1 MTEEIDL
8 SSSFSNF
15 ALDPLILRALK
26 GMNFEKPSPIQEKT
40 LPVILDGKDLI
51 ALAETGSGKTAACA
65 IPLCQ
70 KIDPQKKQIQALVLV
85 PTRELAL
92 QYATET
98 QKVGKYKGISTL
110 AVYGGAD
117 ADVQQAKLNHV
128 VHICVATPGRLI
140 DFIYSRQLDLRFVEM
155 LVLDE
160 ADEMLS
166 MGFIDDLNFIIA
178 CLVHEHQTLLFS
190 ATMLEPIRKLAKDY
204 MKEPCE
210 ITLNKNRQQPKAIDH
225 IFSYCRN
232 RREKD
237 LLLKDFLKDEELS
250 QALIF
255 CSSRLQCEDLAAALK
270 PSFGASVDFLHGGLA
285 QNIRSIVISKFR
297 QKKIRYL
304 VTSDVAARGLDF
316 SKVSHVIMYQLP
328 RDAETYLHRSG
339 RTGRFGASGK
349 SMAVIGDKDLKVAKE
364 LEKILGPSLKW
375 LQKPRKVQKP
385 RKPPLN
391 RR

>member
-1 MTEEIDL
+1 MTEENT
-8 SSSFSNF
+8 FSRF
-15 ALDPLILRALK
+15 ALDEPILRALK
-26 GMNFEKPSPIQEKT
+26 DMNFEKPSPIQEKT
-40 LPVILDGKDLI
+40 LPVIMDGSDVI

-65 IPLCQ
+65 IPICQ
-70 KIDPQKKQIQALVLV
+70 KVQAEKKHIQALVLV

-98 QKVGKYKGISTL
+98 QKVGKYKGLSTL

-117 ADVQQAKLNHV
+117 ADVQQAKLKHM

-140 DFIYSRQLDLRFVEM
+140 DFIYSRQLDLSHVEI

-160 ADEMLS
+160 ADEMMS

-178 CLVHEHQTLLFS
+178 CLIHEHQTLLFS
-190 ATMLEPIRKLAKDY
+190 ATMPEPIRKLAKDY
-204 MKEPCE
+204 MREPQE
-210 ITLNKNRQQPKAIDH
+210 VILNKSRQQPKTIEH
-225 IFSYCRN
+225 IFSYCRS
-232 RREKD
+232 RRDKD
-237 LLLKDFLKDEELS
+237 HLLKEFLEDEGLS

-270 PSFGASVDFLHGGLA
+270 PKFTSSVDFLHGGLA

-304 VTSDVAARGLDF
+304 VTSDIAARGLDF

-328 RDAETYLHRSG
+328 RDAQTYLHRSG

-349 SMAVIGDKDLKVAKE
+349 SMALISDKDLKVARE
-364 LEKILGPSLKW
+364 IEKILGKSLTWIK
-375 LQKPRKVQKP
+375 KPAPRKKAPVKSYQ
-385 RKPPLN
+385 RKPK
-391 RR
+391 RG